1 MMNILDLGCLDYHT
15 AYAMQE
21 RLVEAVAAGTAP
33 ETLLLLE
40 HPPVYTTGRG
50 GRREN
55 VLDPAIR
62 VVETNRGGDVTFHG
76 PGQLVGYPI
85 IDLGRRGRDL
95 HRYLRFLEELLIHV
109 AADFDVAAR
118 REQGRTGIWTDGGK
132 LASIG
137 VGVRRWVTMHGF
149 ALNVA
154 NDLSPFRPINPC
166 GIVACPITS
175 LSVVLGH
182 NVPLDAVRR
191 SAAQRFSPLL
201 DAWLPCRESPEPAP

>member
-1 MMNILDLGCLDYHT
+1 MIIREPGMATFEEALAI
-15 AYAMQE
+15 QE
-21 RLVEAVAAGTAP
+21 KLAAGVADGTAP

-50 GRREN
+50 GCREN
-55 VLDPAIR
+55 ILDSDIR

-76 PGQLVGYPI
+76 PGQLVGYPVI
-85 IDLGRRGRDL
+85 HLGRRGRDL

-109 AADFDVAAR
+109 AADFGVAAYR
-118 REQGRTGIWTDGGK
+118 VPGQTGIWTDAGK

-154 NDLSPFRPINPC
+154 NDLTPFRAINPC
-166 GIVACPITS
+166 GIAACPVTS
-175 LSVVLGH
+175 LSAILGRT
-182 NVPLDAVRR
+182 VPLDAARR
-191 SAAQRFSPLL
+191 SVAGRFSPLL
-201 DAWLPCRESPEPAP
+201 DARLPCRESPGPAP